1 MSAFLVRRLLLV
13 PPMLVAISMLSF
25 LAGVLIPPIQF
36 HMVVEQQFPSRAAS
50 GWIPDLADKEA
61 QVREE
66 LGLDQPIWLHYL
78 RWMGIVKQ
86 PDGRFRGVLEGNLG
100 QSLWESYE

>member
-1 MSAFLVRRLLLV
+1 
-13 PPMLVAISMLSF
+13 MLVAISMLSF
-25 LAGVLIPPIQF
+25 LAGVLIPPTQF

-78 RWMGIVKQ
+78 RWMGIIKQ
-86 PDGRFRGVLEGNLG
+86 PDGRYGGVPEGDLG
-100 QSLWESYE
+100 QSLFGPHE